1 MHKITL
7 EDGQSANIIDE
18 NIAQL
23 KALFPDAFAESGVNF
38 DVLRQ
43 LLGDS
48 HGLEEGG
55 ERFGLNWSGKKQARQ
70 VALTSSAG
78 TLLPCPKESLDWD
91 GTENIF
97 IEGDNLESLK
107 LLQKSYSGKVKF
119 IYIDPPYNTGKD
131 FVYKDD
137 FREGVKSYLSM
148 TGQTDNG
155 GIRTSSSTEV
165 GGRLHS
171 NWLSMMYPRLFVARR
186 LLRDDGIIVISISDH
201 EYANL
206 FNACAEIFGEENH
219 IGTVVWNSTKSV
231 TNTALISVGHTYNLI
246 FAKRKEHFV
255 GNRHHFRLP
264 ETGDGFDNPDNDPR
278 GPWKADPFQVGG
290 WRPNQQ
296 YEIKNPTT
304 GQVYKPAPGSSW
316 KNEFE
321 KFKELMADGRIVF
334 GASGEAG
341 PQRKRF
347 LSEAEDRGK
356 VTKTWWDDVG
366 TTTNGT
372 KAVKDIF
379 DGYSVFSNPKPVD
392 LIKRFIE
399 LCDHTGSGIVLDF
412 FAGSGTTAHAVMEL
426 NAQSQQ
432 GSRKF
437 IAIQLPEA
445 IDLDDNDNAA
455 AKEFCEK
462 SSMKPIISE
471 LAKERLRRVGKV
483 ISETY
488 KEKAGD
494 TGFRVFKLA
503 DSSIKVWN
511 PDRSDL
517 EGTLQYHKDSV
528 QTDRSESDVLYELLL
543 KRGIELTAPI
553 DIKKFGNKDI
563 YSVGYGVIFA
573 CLADKISAD
582 EIEEVAQG
590 ILNWHKELEPETD
603 SHVFFRDSAFSNDV
617 AKTNMA
623 AILEQNG
630 ISHVRSL

>member
-1 MHKITL
+1 MQKITP

-18 NIAQL
+18 NTAQL

-43 LLGDS
+43 LLGGSDV
-48 HGLEEGG
+48 LEEGN

-78 TLLPCPKESLDWD
+78 TLLPCPDESLDWE

-206 FNACAEIFGEENH
+206 FHVCSEIFGEENH

-246 FAKRKEHFV
+246 FAKSKEHFV

-304 GQVYKPAPGSSW
+304 GQVYKPAAGSSW

-455 AKEFCEK
+455 AKEFCK
-462 SSMKPIISE
+462 KFSMKPIISE
-471 LAKERLRRVGKV
+471 LAKERLRRVGKA
-483 ISETY
+483 ISTTY
-488 KEKAGD
+488 KDKAGD
-494 TGFRVFKLA
+494 TGFRVFKLT

-511 PDRSDL
+511 PDRNDL
-517 EGTLQYHKDSV
+517 EGTLQYHKDSI

-553 DIKKFGNKDI
+553 EVRKVGNKDI
-563 YSVGYGVIFA
+563 YTVGYGVIFA
-573 CLADKISAD
+573 CLADKISTD
-582 EIEEVAQG
+582 EIEEISQG
-590 ILNWHKELEPETD
+590 ILNWHKELDPETD

-617 AKTNMA
+617 AKTNMT